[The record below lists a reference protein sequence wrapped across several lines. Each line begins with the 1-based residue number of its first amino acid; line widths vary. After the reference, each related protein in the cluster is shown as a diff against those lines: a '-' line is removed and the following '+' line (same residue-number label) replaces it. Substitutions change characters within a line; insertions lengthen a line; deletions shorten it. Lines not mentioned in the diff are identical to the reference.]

1 MSSTKMTMIFNQKF
15 VVHNSLVNP
24 NNTSV
29 RELKTSN
36 NNPVSKNR
44 GRVKSAISLGNIMH
58 MSINSTPCKACG
70 S

>member
-1 MSSTKMTMIFNQKF
+1 MSSTKMKMIFNQKF
-15 VVHNSLVNP
+15 VVHDSLVNP
-24 NNTSV
+24 NNINV

-44 GRVKSAISLGNIMH
+44 GRVKSVVSLGNIMY